1 MKEQISLS
9 GGNERGAVL
18 LSLKSAVKQ
27 IQFELTGEFI
37 LEPLPEIAYFT
48 LLSETHCPLLAAQHI
63 SHIPKPSTIQKQLL

>member
-9 GGNERGAVL
+9 GGIERGAVL
-18 LSLKSAVKQ
+18 LSLKIAVKQ

-48 LLSETHCPLLAAQHI
+48 LISETHPLLAAQYI
-63 SHIPKPSTIQKQLL
+63 SHTPKPSTIQKQLL